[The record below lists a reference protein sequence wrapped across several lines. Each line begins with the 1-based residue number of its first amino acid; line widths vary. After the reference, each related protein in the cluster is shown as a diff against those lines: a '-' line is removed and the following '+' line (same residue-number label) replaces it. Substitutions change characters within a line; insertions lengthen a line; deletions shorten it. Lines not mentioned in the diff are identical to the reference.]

1 MQVIGSTMDT
11 TMHTS
16 NGASTASTANTTDP
30 DGDTASRDSFQ
41 SDARSDPQIDA
52 RLHPYTEQLAL
63 TQQPTG
69 TGFNT
74 EPNAGPNM
82 ENMRNASD
90 VVASIALRVKKLLF
104 DEIPRPRPLS
114 SLSHSSSR
122 HSTNTTPP
130 KSPSSPSI
138 PKPLPLRISS
148 LGRSQQKRP
157 KIAPRTGSD
166 GIFDEVRTF
175 IRNVAK
181 EVGADA
187 TTMTLYMSSPDIQKL
202 AQEFF
207 GGSKDRSEKPSY
219 MAETLFWNLQYIEG
233 GDLPERPW
241 IKSRPSKRGWQASD
255 HLTRFILLAEKARL
269 RDPNSRWQTR
279 DMPFEDKVNFYL
291 CVLRCFAFR
300 EKYILQ

>member
-1 MQVIGSTMDT
+1 MQVIRSTTGAAMD
-11 TMHTS
+11 TS
-16 NGASTASTANTTDP
+16 NGSTNIANTADL
-30 DGDTASRDSFQ
+30 DRDTASRHSFQ
-41 SDARSDPQIDA
+41 SDSRFDTQIDA
-52 RLHPYTEQLAL
+52 QIHHHTEKMAL
-63 TQQPTG
+63 TRQPTG
-69 TGFNT
+69 T
-74 EPNAGPNM
+74 ESNAESHAESNM
-82 ENMRNASD
+82 GSMRNASD
-90 VVASIALRVKKLLF
+90 IVARIALRVKKLLF

-114 SLSHSSSR
+114 ALSHSSSR

-175 IRNVAK
+175 IHNVAK
-181 EVGADA
+181 EVAADA
-187 TTMTLYMSSPDIQKL
+187 TTMTLFMSSPDIQKL
-202 AQEFF
+202 AQDFF
-207 GGSKDRSEKPSY
+207 GSSKDRSEKPSY
-219 MAETLFWNLQYIEG
+219 TAETLFWNLQYIEG

-241 IKSRPSKRGWQASD
+241 IKSRPSKRDWQTSD

-300 EKYILQ
+300 EKYIMQ